1 MKEYE
6 IYFEIFGKKMR
17 TKLDAESIEDAKLE
31 LFNKITFHKVV
42 SVDGKQDEPKSY
54 NNLFDSNDSFINIMN
69 LFGMKK

>member
-1 MKEYE
+1 MKEYK

-42 SVDGKQDEPKSY
+42 STDGKQDDSTSNK
-54 NNLFDSNDSFINIMN
+54 NLFGDMDTFNNIMN
-69 LFGMKK
+69 IFGMKK